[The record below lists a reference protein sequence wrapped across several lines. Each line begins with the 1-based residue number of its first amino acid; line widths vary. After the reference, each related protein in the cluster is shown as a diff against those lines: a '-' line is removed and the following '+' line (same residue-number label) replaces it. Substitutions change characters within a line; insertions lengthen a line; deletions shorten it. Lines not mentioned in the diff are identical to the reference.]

1 MEQPSTEF
9 SKNSD
14 VSDVSDVNV
23 VMDSLKVHGNSISKL
38 SSQFDV
44 SYAELLKHIQID
56 SIEISNI
63 VTVITKSVEIV
74 EHFTNKNGLEKKG
87 MVLKLVKRTIKEFVD
102 EEMKAS
108 LIEFVDVVGPSFIDT
123 LIFVSKGKLN
133 VNIKKGWKMTTKL
146 LSKCCK

>member
-1 MEQPSTEF
+1 MEQPSTEEV
-9 SKNSD
+9 SKDSG
-14 VSDVSDVNV
+14 VSNANVDV
-23 VMDSLKVHGNSISKL
+23 VMDSFKGHRTSMSKL
-38 SSQFDV
+38 NSQFDV

-74 EHFTNKNGLEKKG
+74 EHFTNKNGLEKKS
-87 MVLKLVKRTIKEFVD
+87 MALKLVRRTIKEFVD
-102 EEMKAS
+102 EDMKAS